1 MTHDSTWIGCKRGQ
15 RWTRLTTPVGFL
27 LVCVLLA
34 ALPATASASAPEMK
48 GEWELLIT
56 SPSGP
61 ARGTALITQEANAK
75 GEFSASS
82 VLFSG
87 VVHGT
92 FSGTLEGSK
101 ASVTITAEAA
111 SPYPASSFVSTE
123 MTVDSTVLSLS
134 MTGPGTFTFGTTPTT
149 ATLKA
154 TRLRTYKQIEEQ
166 EEQEEKEREEHEA
179 RARVRGEWAI
189 SLQEGPQTA
198 KGTALITEEAN
209 SKNEF
214 ASSGAL
220 FEGAIPGTFSGTL
233 EGNEASVAVTT
244 QAAGPYPAGT
254 FTATKIVVAF
264 TSSSMSMTGS
274 GTIKVEGNSIPATL
288 TATRIMTHQQVV
300 ERESAE
306 RAAKEKQEKE
316 AQEAKEKVES
326 EAKEKAAREAKA
338 AQEAKE
344 KQEKEA
350 QKVPLL
356 GSGKSIV
363 SIAPLVSAE
372 VSTKSSTASSGGSI
386 VLALENPN
394 AYAVQGR
401 LSLTFTKVGKSSA
414 AKHKASKKQTV
425 SAGSASFSLSSQG
438 SSSLTIKLSSSV
450 RTELARHKTLHVVLT
465 VATQASGQTTT
476 TKTFDIT
483 LHAAKPAHG
492 KH

>member
-1 MTHDSTWIGCKRGQ
+1 MTHDSTWIGRNRGQ

-75 GEFSASS
+75 GEFSTNN

-111 SPYPASSFVSTE
+111 SPYPASSFASTE
-123 MTVDSTVLSLS
+123 MTVNSGIDSLS
-134 MTGPGTFTFGTTPTT
+134 MTGPGTFMFGSTPTT

-166 EEQEEKEREEHEA
+166 EEREEKEREEHEA

-198 KGTALITEEAN
+198 KGTALIAEEAN
-209 SKNEF
+209 AKNEF

-220 FEGAIPGTFSGTL
+220 FEGVIPGTFSGTL
-233 EGNEASVAVTT
+233 EGNEASVTVTT
-244 QAAGPYPAGT
+244 EAAGPYPAGT

-264 TSSSMSMTGS
+264 TNSSMSMTGS

-288 TATRIMTHQQVV
+288 TATRILTHQQVV
-300 ERESAE
+300 ERENTE

-316 AQEAKEKVES
+316 AQEAKEKVEN
-326 EAKEKAAREAKA
+326 EAKEKVAREAKA

-344 KQEKEA
+344 KQEKA
-350 QKVPLL
+350 VPQKVPPPSNP
-356 GSGKSIV
+356 GV
-363 SIAPLVSAE
+363 SIPPLVSAE
-372 VSTKSSTASSGGSI
+372 ASTKSSTVGSGGSI

-394 AYAVQGR
+394 TYAVQGD

-425 SAGSASFSLSSQG
+425 SAGSASFSLSSKG

-450 RTELARHKTLHVVLT
+450 RAELAHHKTLHVVLT
-465 VATQASGQTTT
+465 VTTKASGQTTT
-476 TKTFDIT
+476 TKTFGIT